1 MLERV
6 RRKGNPP
13 TLLVGMS
20 ISVVTMENSV
30 EVPHKMKNRA
40 TIRPSNPSPGH
51 LSRQNCNSKNTCTPM
66 FIAWQHYLQ

>member
-51 LSRQNCNSKNTCTPM
+51 LSRENSNLKKYVHPRVHCSTTYNS
-66 FIAWQHYLQ
+66 